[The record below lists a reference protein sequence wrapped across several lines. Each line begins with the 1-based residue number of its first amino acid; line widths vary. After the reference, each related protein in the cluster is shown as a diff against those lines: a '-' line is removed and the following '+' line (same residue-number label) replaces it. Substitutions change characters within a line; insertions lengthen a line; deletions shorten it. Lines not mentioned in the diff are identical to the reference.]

1 MPPLTFQIGSSD
13 HSNAMVP
20 SIIGG
25 IICLVILCGVW
36 RKRRSRRT
44 TEKVDDLIKDEPARV
59 QDLQRDNQPNTTI
72 ASYNPPAQEVL
83 TPTFQNAIIPL
94 ATPVPLPAPDVE
106 LHFQQRL
113 IELQDESVRAQGAER
128 AREQAERTR
137 LEAEQALAAYQAR
150 QRESVTGDVPPPYT
164 FV

>member
-1 MPPLTFQIGSSD
+1 
-13 HSNAMVP
+13 MVP
-20 SIIGG
+20 GIIGG
-25 IICLVILCGVW
+25 IIFCLIILCGVW
-36 RKRRSRRT
+36 HKRWSRQT

-59 QDLQRDNQPNTTI
+59 QDLQHDNQPNTTI

-106 LHFQQRL
+106 LHFQQWL
-113 IELQDESVRAQGAER
+113 IELQDESVRAQEAEQ
-128 AREQAERTR
+128 AQEQAECTR

-150 QRESVTGDVPPPYT
+150 QHESVTGDVPPPYM